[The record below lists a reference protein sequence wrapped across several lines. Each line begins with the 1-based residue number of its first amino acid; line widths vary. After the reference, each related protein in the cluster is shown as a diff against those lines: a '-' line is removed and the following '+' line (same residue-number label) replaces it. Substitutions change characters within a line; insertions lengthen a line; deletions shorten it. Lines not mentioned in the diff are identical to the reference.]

1 MPGPSTPVIRTPAI
15 PGCFPR
21 EQRDAADPSVLLQR
35 IRGIRHP
42 CDLDLLL
49 FFQRHPCA
57 LLAAERLAACLGYRI
72 DQVASSLDGL
82 TAAGL
87 LDRSRNSSHGAWLYR
102 LELDYRP
109 ELSSLLDIAVTCE
122 GRRDVMR
129 LLGPEPGRGAG
140 VRHPACAV
148 KAA

>member
-1 MPGPSTPVIRTPAI
+1 MPGLSIPAI
-15 PGCFPR
+15 PGCSPG
-21 EQRDAADPSVLLQR
+21 EQRGAPDPSVLLPR
-35 IRGIRHP
+35 VRGIRHP

-49 FFQRHPCA
+49 FFRRHPCA
-57 LLAAERLAACLGYRI
+57 LLAAERLAACVGYGI
-72 DQVASSLDGL
+72 DQVAKSLDGL

-87 LDRSRNSSHGAWLYR
+87 LDRSRNPSHGAWLYR
-102 LELDYRP
+102 LELDHRP
-109 ELSSLLDIAVTCE
+109 ELSSLLNIAVTCE

-140 VRHPACAV
+140 LRHPVCI

>member
-1 MPGPSTPVIRTPAI
+1 MKIPDLPSPAI
-15 PGCFPR
+15 PRCLPG
-21 EQRDAADPSVLLQR
+21 EQRGVAGSPSVLLQR
-35 IRGIRHP
+35 VRGIRHP

-57 LLAAERLAACLGYRI
+57 LLAAERLAACLGYGI
-72 DQVASSLDGL
+72 EQVAKSLDGL

-87 LDRSRNSSHGAWLYR
+87 LDRSRSPSHGAWLCR
-102 LELDYRP
+102 LELNDRP
-109 ELSSLLDIAVTCE
+109 ELSSLLNIAVTCE

-129 LLGPEPGRGAG
+129 LLGPEPDRGPG
-140 VRHPACAV
+140 LRPACIV